1 MKITKKWA
9 QRSVCFLIR
18 KQQHRAIAREGSR
31 FSLVT
36 HTHKHTFFFNN
47 FYFVFKR
54 PGYYIFNA
62 YFLIF
67 LITISSLTI
76 FSVDCRLPG
85 NRLQTTYTLLLTSV
99 SFKWV
104 INRSLPTVSYLTS
117 LDQYAIVSISF
128 LCLIC
133 FWHSIVGSP
142 WLITDKNQAVEIDK
156 WVLIGFSVLF
166 VIIQIW
172 LCIWFFVAN
181 IQVRNLKKK
190 ERDFLKQF
198 HGLHAVKKEK
208 DETAYHFM
216 NLVRIQ
222 RYV

>member
-1 MKITKKWA
+1 MSENASYDEKKYSENVDTDEKSEMNLATKFFQHPKIVA
-9 QRSVCFLIR
+9 SCYC
-18 KQQHRAIAREGSR
+18 SR
-31 FSLVT
+31 
-36 HTHKHTFFFNN
+36 
-47 FYFVFKR
+47 R

-67 LITISSLTI
+67 LITVSGLTI
-76 FSVDCRLPG
+76 FSIDCRLPG

-128 LCLIC
+128 LCLNC
-133 FWHSIVGSP
+133 FWHSIVGSS
-142 WLITDKNQAVEIDK
+142 WLIGDKDLAAEIDN
-156 WVLIGFSVLF
+156 WVLLFFSVLF

-181 IQVRNLKKK
+181 VQVRNLRKK
-190 ERDFLKQF
+190 
-198 HGLHAVKKEK
+198 VI
-208 DETAYHFM
+208 T
-216 NLVRIQ
+216 NI
-222 RYV
+222 